1 MLVECRSQLR
11 ENPALEIHAFGNG
24 FYRNVGPHARL
35 HGTVILHALHRIGG
49 ARARRVF
56 GDARSRAIHC
66 PAIRLHKVDFAS
78 GRSGYE
84 GNTRAH
90 GAAADNHYL
99 HRRLSLRG
107 RSAGTRLQ
115 RCERAAAMDEP
126 GWQVAA
132 SSYVLESPY
141 LRIRS
146 DRIVLPDGTVIEDY
160 YVRESRGYVIVFA
173 LTADR
178 SVVLVRQYK
187 HGAGKVLL
195 ELIAGAIDEGE
206 EPQQSAARELAEET
220 GYAAE
225 SIEHVASFVT
235 DPTNA
240 DTVAHLFFARGAY
253 RSGEQQLDPTEN
265 ITVELAALEELRNKI
280 QSGEIDSLPHVGA
293 IYYILDRFTE
303 RSPD

>member
-1 MLVECRSQLR
+1 
-11 ENPALEIHAFGNG
+11 
-24 FYRNVGPHARL
+24 
-35 HGTVILHALHRIGG
+35 
-49 ARARRVF
+49 
-56 GDARSRAIHC
+56 
-66 PAIRLHKVDFAS
+66 
-78 GRSGYE
+78 
-84 GNTRAH
+84 
-90 GAAADNHYL
+90 
-99 HRRLSLRG
+99 
-107 RSAGTRLQ
+107 
-115 RCERAAAMDEP
+115 MDEP

-146 DRIVLPDGTVIEDY
+146 DRIVLPDGTVVEDY

-178 SVVLVRQYK
+178 NVVLVRQYK

-206 EPQQSAARELAEET
+206 EPQQSAVRELAEET

-303 RSPD
+303 LSPD